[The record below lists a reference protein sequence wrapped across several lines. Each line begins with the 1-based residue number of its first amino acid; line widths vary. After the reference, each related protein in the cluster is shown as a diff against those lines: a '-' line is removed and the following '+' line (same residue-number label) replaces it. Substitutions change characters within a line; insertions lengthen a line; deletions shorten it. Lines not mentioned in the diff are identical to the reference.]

1 MNWYIKAI
9 KSYATFSGR
18 AKRREYWWFAVFN
31 ALISVGITLITLL
44 FGDEWIMYTLYSV
57 FMFLPSLALVVRHN
71 HDAGYSGWWIL
82 CPVFNFILMFFKS
95 DPEDNRFGPHPAETA
110 E

>member
-9 KSYATFSGR
+9 KNYATFSGR
-18 AKRREYWWFAVFN
+18 AKRREYWWFFLFSN
-31 ALISVGITLITLL
+31 LISFGISLIAGL
-44 FGDEWIMYTLYSV
+44 FGDRYIMSIIYLLFIILPTL
-57 FMFLPSLALVVRHN
+57 SLIVRRN
-71 HDAGYSGWWIL
+71 HDAGYSGWWIF

-95 DPEDNRFGPHPAETA
+95 DPEDNRFGPYPAETA